1 MSCHSL
7 PVPQLPIFAFQLMA
21 QIGTLEPTYFSLLSC
36 TSSTSYLSLK
46 PGNSIQHGT
55 GVPILT
61 TGSPFPHKL
70 P

>member
-1 MSCHSL
+1 
-7 PVPQLPIFAFQLMA
+7 MA